1 MTKLKKTLILLCY
14 YITILLW
21 NFTFA
26 VTVEIPGDNVT
37 SRDVNVPRSTIEWDQ
52 NSIIDLVKQINEYLW
67 FSIAAIGIAVALY
80 AGYTIVMSGGDK
92 AKMKKGN
99 DVLIGALIG
108 IFIAV
113 FSYVLVRLVVN
124 LF

>member
-1 MTKLKKTLILLCY
+1 MFQVKYYLTLLYLYASIFVSG
-14 YITILLW
+14 IAS
-21 NFTFA
+21 A

-37 SRDVNVPRSTIEWDQ
+37 SRDVNVPRSTIEGDQ
-52 NSIIDLVKQINEYLW
+52 DSIILLIQQINEYLW
-67 FSIAAIGIAVALY
+67 FSIGAVGIAVALY
-80 AGYTIVMSGGDK
+80 AGYQIIMSQWDK

-99 DVLIGALIG
+99 ELLVGALVG

-124 LF
+124 LL

>member
-1 MTKLKKTLILLCY
+1 
-14 YITILLW
+14 
-21 NFTFA
+21 
-26 VTVEIPGDNVT
+26 
-37 SRDVNVPRSTIEWDQ
+37 
-52 NSIIDLVKQINEYLW
+52 
-67 FSIAAIGIAVALY
+67 VALY
-80 AGYTIVMSGGDK
+80 AGYQIIMSQWDK

-99 DVLIGALIG
+99 ELLVGALVG

>member
-1 MTKLKKTLILLCY
+1 MKTFARIFLGSLTLLF
-14 YITILLW
+14 LSSFAL
-21 NFTFA
+21 A

-37 SRDVNVPRSTIEWDQ
+37 SRDVNVPRSTIEGDQ
-52 NSIIDLVKQINEYLW
+52 DSIIQLIQQINDYLW
-67 FSIAAIGIAVALY
+67 FSMGTIGIMVALY
-80 AGYTIVMSGGDK
+80 AGYQIIMAQWDK

-99 DVLIGALIG
+99 DLLVGALVG

>member
-1 MTKLKKTLILLCY
+1 MKKAIFVMMNLI
-14 YITILLW
+14 IIL
-21 NFTFA
+21 FSHVYA
-26 VTVEIPGDNVT
+26 VTVEIPGDNIT

-52 NSIIDLVKQINEYLW
+52 DSIILLIQQINEYLR
-67 FSIAAIGIAVALY
+67 FSIGAVALAVALY
-80 AGYTIVMSGGDK
+80 AGYQIIMSQWDK

-99 DVLIGALIG
+99 ELLIGALVG